1 MSTLTTFAKAAE
13 HECIN
18 DRHCQRT
25 HATCISAKTYNNP
38 CSAVSLRELS
48 SLFFFDRYINHTKL
62 SRHGNVIIE
71 VDKLSKYMQAT
82 VMRLIDVICKR
93 QYCVNTVNASS
104 DYVVS
109 QHVRY
114 TTQYAGIN

>member
-48 SLFFFDRYINHTKL
+48 SLFFF
-62 SRHGNVIIE
+62 
-71 VDKLSKYMQAT
+71 
-82 VMRLIDVICKR
+82 R
-93 QYCVNTVNASS
+93 QI
-104 DYVVS
+104 
-109 QHVRY
+109 H
-114 TTQYAGIN
+114 